1 MSVRKRKTIN
11 MALSL
16 NLSGAIITPS
26 PGKRQPGVTDW
37 PSYIMSVLQAQTRD
51 QNKIISANKGLD
63 PDDMTTG
70 LKYSDPLIRKNMIIP
85 SSVKESRTKAWSNTA
100 WSLINDQLEAWRLL
114 APWAQRSRL
123 FDEIHE
129 GPSLRF
135 KDFKRKHGYEY
146 LEYQLWRNTK
156 QMRVKPSLPIIESA
170 RIAYSKMAM
179 QISNKPWY
187 DRKTGVLHWD
197 NVNIGQ
203 ARLDFSWNAPWIRA
217 RYPRRS
223 LQAGRISRGT
233 VQAVPKTSHLFG
245 IGYKEDVA
253 GKIRAKI
260 SRTVNTVS
268 FNTTADDVRFTFTIK
283 ATTPSTRRKIGSVVG
298 FDIGMESHAV
308 IAGRRVSLNG
318 GTSRPLT
325 LSREGSSLQRHIISL
340 RLKEREALAKLSRI
354 RHDHEPAVNPRLVE
368 GAVHLHEKLE
378 TLKDAMDWVA
388 ADSIVKHCRPGDV
401 LVMEELS
408 WSGCGAVK
416 FRHGRQQA
424 HVQHLAARRGVRMVR
439 ANPAGSSHECP
450 SCHAAYDANPR
461 SHAFKCSS
469 CGYAGDKDDAA
480 SFIIAIRGLEKLH
493 KNNQF
498 GLSAVV
504 QTVRSRR
511 PRGDGHA
518 HASNQGHRERACS
531 VTATGLTKNNGY

>member
-1 MSVRKRKTIN
+1 

-37 PSYIMSVLQAQTRD
+37 PSYIVSILKTQTAD

-85 SSVKESRTKAWSNTA
+85 PSVKESRTEAWSNTA

-123 FDEIHE
+123 FDEARSDK
-129 GPSLRF
+129 GPLSF
-135 KDFKRKHGYEY
+135 KDFKKKHEYEY
-146 LEYQLWRNTK
+146 LDYQLWSNVQRMK
-156 QMRVKPSLPIIESA
+156 SKPGLPVVESA

-203 ARLDFSWNAPWIRA
+203 ARLDFAWHAPWIRA

-233 VQAVPKTSHLFG
+233 IQAVPKTSHSFSV
-245 IGYKEDVA
+245 GYKEDVA

-268 FNTTADDVRFTFTIK
+268 FNPATDDVRFTFTIK
-283 ATTPSTRRKIGSVVG
+283 STAPSIRKRVNAVVG

-340 RLKEREALAKLSRI
+340 QLKEREALAKLSRI
-354 RHDHEPAVNPRLVE
+354 MQDHEPMANPRLVE
-368 GAVHLHEKLE
+368 GTIHLHEKLE
-378 TLKDAMDWVA
+378 LLKDAMDWVA
-388 ADSIVKHCRPGDV
+388 ADSAVKHCRPGDV

-408 WSGCGAVK
+408 WAGGGAVK

-424 HVQHLAARRGVRMVR
+424 RVQHLADRRGVKMVR
-439 ANPAGSSHECP
+439 VDPAGSSHECP
-450 SCHAAYDANPR
+450 SCRAAYDADPR
-461 SHAFKCSS
+461 SHSFKCVR

-480 SFIIAIRGLEKLH
+480 SFTLALRGLGKLR
-493 KNNQF
+493 KNNKF

-531 VTATGLTKNNGY
+531 VTAAGLTKNNGY